1 MSFLLSA
8 FTGKDNVS
16 PDIGR
21 MIWAFMSLFM
31 CLMVGFSVIFRGQ
44 LFDAI
49 AFAGASAAMLTAGGA
64 ALAFKKGTEPGHDS
78 N

>member
-1 MSFLLSA
+1 MNFLLSA

-16 PDIGR
+16 ADIGR
-21 MIWAFMSLFM
+21 MIWAFMALFM
-31 CLMVGFSVIFRGQ
+31 CFMVGFSVIFRGQ

-64 ALAFKKGTEPGHDS
+64 ALAFKKTTEPGA
-78 N
+78 